1 MTFDHTSGHR
11 GPAMLTDKF
20 SCQSR
25 HQEALRMCVQRS
37 LVGQL
42 WAFSSRVTGHQ
53 SGAGRPLGQG
63 RQKTA
68 FPRQGER
75 ACVSQHISQDRLP
88 VASWRWPTGVHVSA
102 NMKTWR
108 VASGSRAGEQ
118 QGRRQN
124 LREYPASCPRVLPG
138 CPGSRPTVV
147 MG

>member
-1 MTFDHTSGHR
+1 MMLDHTSGHR
-11 GPAMLTDKF
+11 GPATLTDKF
-20 SCQSR
+20 SCRSR

-53 SGAGRPLGQG
+53 SGAGRPQGPG

-68 FPRQGER
+68 YPR

-88 VASWRWPTGVHVSA
+88 VASWRWPTAVRVSA

-108 VASGSRAGEQ
+108 VASGSGAGEQ
-118 QGRRQN
+118 QGRRQD
-124 LREYPASCPRVLPG
+124 LRECPASCPRVLPG

-147 MG
+147 VG